1 VLDDARVKLVTLTV
15 GDDEGK
21 AEDFEPPLNIAVPVV
36 APRMRRR
43 ARRAQPAQDEW
54 GFFDPS
60 QCGFPALIA
69 KLDEI
74 ASRES
79 DS

>member
-1 VLDDARVKLVTLTV
+1 MNA
-15 GDDEGK
+15 
-21 AEDFEPPLNIAVPVV
+21 AASFV
-36 APRMRRR
+36 APKMRRR
-43 ARRAQPAQDEW
+43 TRRAQPVQDEW

>member
-1 VLDDARVKLVTLTV
+1 LTTSAWTGFPAARELAASVARQDAK
-15 GDDEGK
+15 
-21 AEDFEPPLNIAVPVV
+21 
-36 APRMRRR
+36 R